1 MSKNTSRP
9 AAVRNHSTIITM
21 EQEQQVK
28 TGRIRMMTVLRR
40 TTVRA
45 RLCGGL

>member
-1 MSKNTSRP
+1 MSKKSSRP
-9 AAVRNHSTIITM
+9 AAVRNHSTM

-28 TGRIRMMTVLRR
+28 TGRIRMMTVLRM
-40 TTVRA
+40 TVRA

>member
-1 MSKNTSRP
+1 MSKNSSRP
-9 AAVRNHSTIITM
+9 AAVRNHSTM

-28 TGRIRMMTVLRR
+28 TGRIRMMTVLR

-45 RLCGGL
+45 RLCGVL

>member
-1 MSKNTSRP
+1 VSKNSSSRP
-9 AAVRNHSTIITM
+9 AEVRNHSTM
-21 EQEQQVK
+21 EQEEQQVK
-28 TGRIRMMTVLRR
+28 AGRIRMMTVLR